1 MKAIRSTIESSFL
14 HREVTLQISGLEEG
28 GLQGYFT
35 LGDEDIRKILLR
47 YGYAKLAKDAMS
59 GISTKEFM

>member
-14 HREVTLQISGLEEG
+14 HREVTLNVSGLEE

-35 LGDEDIRKILLR
+35 IGDEDIRKTLLR
-47 YGYAKLAKDAMS
+47 HGYAKLAKDAMS
-59 GISTKEFM
+59 GISTK